1 MVVRLRPH
9 NLVAMASPSA
19 PTYEIKAADA
29 FESKLS
35 ERVCLPVENRTAYHA
50 AAAGGPESI
59 PVLAAHVIQKF
70 GGKMLPGKCEAF
82 SLGHGAPR

>member
-19 PTYEIKAADA
+19 RTYEIKAADA

-35 ERVCLPVENRTAYHA
+35 DRVCFTGLKSYGLPCRRCGRA
-50 AAAGGPESI
+50 
-59 PVLAAHVIQKF
+59 
-70 GGKMLPGKCEAF
+70 
-82 SLGHGAPR
+82 